1 MIQPDQIKK
10 VVNLIVKHINPE
22 KIILF
27 GSYAYGKPNKGSDL
41 DLLIIKEMNIPRYKR
56 GREVRKYL
64 RGLAIPMDLI
74 VYTNHEIEKWQNVDE
89 AFITQVIKKGK
100 ILYG

>member
-1 MIQPDQIKK
+1 
-10 VVNLIVKHINPE
+10 
-22 KIILF
+22 
-27 GSYAYGKPNKGSDL
+27 
-41 DLLIIKEMNIPRYKR
+41 MNIPRYKR